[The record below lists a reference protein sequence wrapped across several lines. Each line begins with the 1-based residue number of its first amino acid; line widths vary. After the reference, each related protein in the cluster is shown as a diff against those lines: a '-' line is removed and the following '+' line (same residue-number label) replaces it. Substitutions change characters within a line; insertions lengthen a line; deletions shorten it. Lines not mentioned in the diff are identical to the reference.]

1 MNITPSEILEYWY
14 SEDMRKYWFSS
25 YPALDREIR
34 ARYEKIWKA
43 AKKGELDKW
52 QSSPDGCL
60 ALVIVLDQFPLNM
73 YRGEAKSFST
83 ESLAIEIA
91 RYAIKTG
98 FDKEINQSML
108 SFLYMPFMHSENL
121 DDQNLSVKL
130 FTDTGLKS
138 NIQFAE
144 HHRDI
149 IRRFGRFP
157 HRNKALSRMST
168 ADEIAYLNS
177 EDGFKG

>member
-14 SEDMRKYWFSS
+14 SDDIKKYWFNS

-34 ARYEKIWKA
+34 DRYEKVWEA
-43 AKKGELDKW
+43 AKKGELGDW
-52 QSSPDGCL
+52 QSSPEACL
-60 ALVIVLDQFPLNM
+60 ALIIVLDQFPLNM

-83 ESLAIEIA
+83 ENMAIEMA
-91 RYAIKTG
+91 RYAVKRG

-130 FTDTGLKS
+130 FTDAGFESNLK
-138 NIQFAE
+138 FAE

-149 IRRFGRFP
+149 IKRFGRFP
-157 HRNKALSRMST
+157 HRNKALGRMST
-168 ADEIAYLNS
+168 PDEIAYLNS
-177 EDGFKG
+177 EKGFKG

>member
-14 SEDMRKYWFSS
+14 SDDIKKYWFNS

-34 ARYEKIWKA
+34 ERYEKIWEA
-43 AKKGELDKW
+43 AKKGELAHW
-52 QSSPDGCL
+52 QSSPEACL

-83 ESLAIEIA
+83 ENMAIEMA
-91 RYAIKTG
+91 RYAVKRG

-130 FTDTGLKS
+130 FTDAGFESNLK
-138 NIQFAE
+138 FAE

-149 IRRFGRFP
+149 IKRFGRFP
-157 HRNKALSRMST
+157 HRNKALGRMST
-168 ADEIAYLNS
+168 PDEIAYLNS
-177 EDGFKG
+177 EKGFKG